1 MQVFD
6 LDHRPVRLPDADKS
20 FPRVLSL
27 TGDESQVFVQLDIS
41 PDLDWFR
48 GHFPDQP
55 VLPGVVQLHW
65 AVLVAQA
72 CYDLTAAPKEIK
84 RLKFKNIVT
93 PPQLL
98 ELTVSLQ
105 GSDEVQFDFS
115 HSGARFSEGR
125 LIFTASPAC

>member
-6 LDHRPVRLPDADKS
+6 LEQRPVSLPDADKS

-27 TGDESQVFVQLDIS
+27 TGDESQVLLQLEIS

-72 CYDLTAAPKEIK
+72 CYNLADTPKEIK

-93 PPQLL
+93 PPQTLQ
-98 ELTVSLQ
+98 LTVSLR
-105 GSDEVQFDFS
+105 GSYEIQFDFS
-115 HSGARFSEGR
+115 NSGATFSEGR
-125 LIFTASPAC
+125 LIFTASPEC